1 MTTLEERSDCTVSS
15 LDASNTEDTVLSSN
29 EECCKE
35 NEEVDNSTA
44 SRNRN
49 EGDKTNNHA
58 ENLADHLQSN
68 LHFDQPITTLSIS
81 SLEEHDKASSEMSSW
96 LCNFFGNSDHSA
108 AAAVEG
114 NSSRPMNEHFL
125 SSLRSS
131 KNRRTNAVVTFGNI
145 TVVKYETM
153 PANYAKSV
161 SDPGRNQM
169 NEQTLN
175 LDEYE
180 VLRTKRNCTRRLQLN
195 IRRTVPY
202 FVLEDKFLRD
212 NGFSDKD
219 ILACSRA
226 ASCTRKRASKQ
237 QRQKRKSLLNKSGH
251 EQRKLQGATTNQ

>member
-1 MTTLEERSDCTVSS
+1 MISIALVAVLTVLVSSLVWQLEERSDCIVS
-15 LDASNTEDTVLSSN
+15 SNTEDTVLSSN

-35 NEEVDNSTA
+35 IEEVDNFTA
-44 SRNRN
+44 SRNRTE
-49 EGDKTNNHA
+49 EGDRNNNRDDSRRNSKNTIL

-96 LCNFFGNSDHSA
+96 LCNFFGNSDHST

-153 PANYAKSV
+153 PANYA
-161 SDPGRNQM
+161 
-169 NEQTLN
+169 
-175 LDEYE
+175 
-180 VLRTKRNCTRRLQLN
+180 
-195 IRRTVPY
+195 
-202 FVLEDKFLRD
+202 
-212 NGFSDKD
+212 
-219 ILACSRA
+219 
-226 ASCTRKRASKQ
+226 
-237 QRQKRKSLLNKSGH
+237 
-251 EQRKLQGATTNQ
+251 